1 MTKYREI
8 VRLSSLGL
16 SQQDI
21 ADSCSVSKK
30 TVNRVLKRAK
40 EIKLSW
46 PLDENMTDA
55 VIAKTL
61 FPSKNQS
68 SSAKRLP
75 DYDYIRTELLRNGVN
90 KKLL

>member
-8 VRLSSLGL
+8 LRLDYLRI
-16 SQQDI
+16 SQENI
-21 ADSCSVSKK
+21 AYSCHVSKK

-61 FPSKNQS
+61 FPSM
-68 SSAKRLP
+68 
-75 DYDYIRTELLRNGVN
+75 YIPRN
-90 KKLL
+90 

>member
-61 FPSKNQS
+61 FPSM
-68 SSAKRLP
+68 
-75 DYDYIRTELLRNGVN
+75 YIPRN
-90 KKLL
+90 